1 MPATAGDLR
10 RLQRDLDSAAR
21 TLRGAGSIL
30 IISHIDADGISA
42 GAIADIT
49 AERLGKE
56 HTVRFEKKI
65 SEETVEAINS
75 SEEDIVWICDLGSGY
90 LSEFEREGIIV
101 TDHHVPDPRWRR
113 KQTVL
118 DSFSG
123 IAHLN
128 PHSYGMDGSYE
139 VCGAGMT
146 YLLSKAVDPSNTD
159 LAYLAVVGAVGDFQD
174 SNHSGL
180 TGMNRTIMADAEAN
194 GTACLAIGERDVVV
208 INPDKAYEDTFVKGL
223 NVTNL
228 DLSVPLSRLEGQRI
242 LQFSPFITAAH
253 EATLMAG
260 LEHCTSARWHQ
271 AFCDITSLDADKGK
285 GLAAMAARLGLDISE
300 TMAFGDGA
308 NDIPIIRTAGVGVAM
323 GNAGPD
329 VKAAADYTTTPV
341 DDDGIRNA
349 LVRYGVI

>member
-1 MPATAGDLR
+1 MIRSLFLDIDGTLVSIKTHRIPASTADALRQAKARGVGIFISTGRPLQIITNLGD
-10 RLQRDLDSAAR
+10 
-21 TLRGAGSIL
+21 
-30 IISHIDADGISA
+30 
-42 GAIADIT
+42 IADLIDGYIT
-49 AERLGKE
+49 TNGALCLIGG
-56 HTVRFEKKI
+56 
-65 SEETVEAINS
+65 ETVCCNPIRTSDARAI
-75 SEEDIVWICDLGSGY
+75 I
-90 LSEFEREGIIV
+90 
-101 TDHHVPDPRWRR
+101 T
-113 KQTVL
+113 
-118 DSFSG
+118 
-123 IAHLN
+123 
-128 PHSYGMDGSYE
+128 
-139 VCGAGMT
+139 
-146 YLLSKAVDPSNTD
+146 
-159 LAYLAVVGAVGDFQD
+159 
-174 SNHSGL
+174 
-180 TGMNRTIMADAEAN
+180 DAEAN